1 MADHQNHNRHH
12 LIVLGGRLAT
22 DPVGVAA
29 RCAPVRPQKR
39 TLRIF
44 YRDDYD
50 CDWDYDYDCD
60 YDYYYLFV
68 TGPKA
73 ENAAI
78 IQELLLIKKMQFF
91 SQKSFNHKKMLIE

>member
-50 CDWDYDYDCD
+50 FDYDYDYD
-60 YDYYYLFV
+60 YDWDNHPHFIGDW
-68 TGPKA
+68 TKGPECGNYTRA
-73 ENAAI
+73 STDE
-78 IQELLLIKKMQFF
+78 
-91 SQKSFNHKKMLIE
+91 